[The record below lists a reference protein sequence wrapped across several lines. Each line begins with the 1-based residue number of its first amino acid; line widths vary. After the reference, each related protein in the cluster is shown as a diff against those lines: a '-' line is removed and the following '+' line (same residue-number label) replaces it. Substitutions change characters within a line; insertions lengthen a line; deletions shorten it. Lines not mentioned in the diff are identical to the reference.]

1 MGDNRTTIK
10 NKKMPRRPARS
21 LRTILMMWLLMF
33 SIVPLA
39 FLTGYSLVR
48 YERAI
53 DREMGQRLRG
63 NYREIKI
70 IFQELQNNL
79 LSRNQEHAHDRSLIY
94 FLSADEIGNAR
105 TLAARWLK
113 GAIANRLSIFS
124 PHGQLQISLYVN
136 KNGKVKRHA
145 NLEGT
150 NVYLSNAFLK
160 VAARQNQLAIVDFS
174 GKSGMD
180 LVAFSK
186 ILNPSGKL
194 SGYIEEVLNVNK
206 AFMLNLKKRLDAE
219 VIFISEDGSKS
230 ISSQEDLSRYP
241 PGFFAEHIKSAHL
254 FNLNIRGVPYGFI
267 VQKIPWGAHYFLL
280 AIGASK
286 QAANAVLKNVNVA
299 FFTVVGAIILLL
311 IVLSFVL
318 SRVLLQPLHQL
329 VDLVQNVD
337 LNEPPVLE
345 QIRHGADT
353 ELGILAGAFHE
364 MVGRAYD
371 SQKNLKE
378 NIKKLES
385 ANQEIRDTQAKLV
398 HAAKMASLGQL
409 VAGVAHELNNPIS
422 FIYSNMTHLRD
433 YSQRLIDLV
442 NIAEKNPNG
451 LASARAEKEFDF
463 LVKDMPKLI
472 HSCEEG
478 ARRTRDIVVGLRN
491 FSRLDEAK
499 VKEVDIHEGIES
511 TLALLAGEFKSRI
524 TIIKNFAQLPK
535 ILCYPSQ
542 LNQVF
547 MNILTNAVQAIRDR
561 GEIVITTR
569 ATSENAIEVSIR
581 DNGVGMSEE
590 VTQKLFDPFFTTK
603 DVNEGTGLGMS
614 IAYGVIAK
622 HGGSITVHSKL
633 GAGTEFIIQLPI
645 RAIAI

>member
-1 MGDNRTTIK
+1 MIDKKNQANRFRS
-10 NKKMPRRPARS
+10 RRPARS

-48 YERAI
+48 YEQAI
-53 DREMGQRLRG
+53 DQEMGQRLRG

-79 LSRNQEHAHDRSLIY
+79 LTHNQEHAHDRSLVY
-94 FLSADEIGNAR
+94 FLSAEEINNAR
-105 TLAARWLK
+105 KLASRWLK
-113 GAIANRLSIFS
+113 GAVANRLSIFS
-124 PHGQLQISLYVN
+124 PQGQLLVSLYV
-136 KNGKVKRHA
+136 GKDGKIKRHA
-145 NLEGT
+145 KLEGT
-150 NVYLSNAFLK
+150 NVYLSSAFLK
-160 VAARQNQLAIVDFS
+160 VAAKQNQLAVVDFN

-186 ILNPSGKL
+186 ILNSSDAL
-194 SGYIEEVLNVNK
+194 VGYIEEVLNVNT
-206 AFMLNLKKRLDAE
+206 AFMLNLRKRLDAE
-219 VIFISEDGSKS
+219 VVFISEDGAKS
-230 ISSQEDLSRYP
+230 ISSQNDLTQYQ
-241 PGFFAEHIKSAHL
+241 PGFFSKRLRSKRL
-254 FNLNIRGVPYGFI
+254 LDLNIRGVPYGFI
-267 VQKIPWGAHYFLL
+267 VKKIPWGGHYFIL

-286 QAANAVLKNVNVA
+286 RAANEVLKNVNYA

-311 IVLSFVL
+311 IVLSFVF

-345 QIRHGADT
+345 QIRHGQDT
-353 ELGILAGAFHE
+353 ELGILSGAFHD

-371 SQKNLKE
+371 SQKKLKE
-378 NIKKLES
+378 NIKKLEN
-385 ANQEIRDTQAKLV
+385 ANQEIRETQAKLV

-422 FIYSNMTHLRD
+422 FIYSNMAHLRD
-433 YSQRLIDLV
+433 YSERLIELIGV
-442 NIAEKNPNG
+442 AEKNPGG
-451 LASARAEKEFDF
+451 LTSAKEEKEFDF
-463 LVKDMPKLI
+463 IVKDMPKLI
-472 HSCEEG
+472 RSCEEG

-499 VKEVDIHEGIES
+499 EKEVDIHEGIES

-524 TIIKNFAQLPK
+524 TVVKNFSELPK

-547 MNILTNAVQAIRDR
+547 MNILSNAIQAIRDR
-561 GEIVITTR
+561 GEIIITTR
-569 ATSENAIEVSIR
+569 VASNDTIEISIR
-581 DNGVGMSEE
+581 DTGVGMSEE

-603 DVNEGTGLGMS
+603 EVNEGTGLGMS

-622 HGGSITVHSKL
+622 HGGSIAVHSKP
-633 GAGTEFIIQLPI
+633 GVGTEFIIQLPV
-645 RAIAI
+645 RAVI